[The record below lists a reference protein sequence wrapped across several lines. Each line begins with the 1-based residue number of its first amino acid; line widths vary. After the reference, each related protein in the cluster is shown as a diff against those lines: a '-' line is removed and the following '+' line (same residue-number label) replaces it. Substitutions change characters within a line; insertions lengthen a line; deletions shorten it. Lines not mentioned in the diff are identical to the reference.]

1 MVMTKTSPTSSTAQH
16 VITKPP
22 FTLALLHPKYWGVWF
37 GFGLLALIVNVLPY
51 RLLLLLGR
59 SLGTLGA
66 RYGKKRVAVATRNL
80 ELAFPDKPADEV
92 AAMVSE
98 NFKNTGMALIETGIT
113 WFWPT
118 WRFKRILVD
127 KDTQMLRTHKANG
140 KGVLLCCV
148 HALNLEVTARAMA
161 VLGIPGLG
169 VYRPHNN
176 PAYEFIQYRGRTQ
189 NGNRLIHRKDVK
201 RMIRILRQGEIL
213 FYLPDHD
220 YGRNKSVFVPF
231 FAVPDACTT
240 TGTSILAYTSRCA
253 IVPGSGFRND
263 NGKYEIMAD
272 ESIEDNYP
280 QKDEKA
286 AAAYMNSY
294 LEKIILRA
302 PEQWMWLHKRF
313 KTMEDPEAERGVRY
327 K

>member
-1 MVMTKTSPTSSTAQH
+1 MTTKTSPTNSTAQH

-59 SLGTLGA
+59 SLGSLGA

-148 HALNLEVTARAMA
+148 HALNLEITARSMA
-161 VLGIPGLG
+161 VLGISGLG

-231 FAVPDACTT
+231 FAVEDACTT

-253 IVPGSGFRND
+253 IDRKSTRL
-263 NGKYEIMAD
+263 
-272 ESIEDNYP
+272 
-280 QKDEKA
+280 
-286 AAAYMNSY
+286 NSSH
-294 LEKIILRA
+294 A
-302 PEQWMWLHKRF
+302 
-313 KTMEDPEAERGVRY
+313 T
-327 K
+327 

>member
-1 MVMTKTSPTSSTAQH
+1 
-16 VITKPP
+16 
-22 FTLALLHPKYWGVWF
+22 
-37 GFGLLALIVNVLPY
+37 
-51 RLLLLLGR
+51 
-59 SLGTLGA
+59 
-66 RYGKKRVAVATRNL
+66 L

-127 KDTQMLRTHKANG
+127 KDTQTLRTHKANG

-148 HALNLEVTARAMA
+148 HALNLEITARAMA
-161 VLGIPGLG
+161 VLGISGLG

-231 FAVPDACTT
+231 FAVEDACTT

-253 IVPGSGFRND
+253 LVPGSGFRNAD
-263 NGKYEIMAD
+263 GKYEIMAD
-272 ESIEDNYP
+272 ESIEDDYP
-280 QKDEKA
+280 RKDEKA
-286 AAAYMNSY
+286 AAAYLNRY

-313 KTMEDPEAERGVRY
+313 KTMEDPEMERGIRY

>member
-1 MVMTKTSPTSSTAQH
+1 MTKTSPTSSTAQH

-22 FTLALLHPKYWGVWF
+22 FTSALLHPKYWGVWF

-66 RYGKKRVAVATRNL
+66 RYGKKRVAVATCNL

-98 NFKNTGMALIETGIT
+98 NFKNTGIALIETGIA

-148 HALNLEVTARAMA
+148 HALNLEITARAMA

-201 RMIRILRQGEIL
+201 RMIRILRQGESL

-280 QKDEKA
+280 PKDEKA

-313 KTMEDPEAERGVRY
+313 KTMEDPEAERGIRY